1 MNKRLIT
8 IKRLTRSKVRW
19 FFIKTFTT
27 TIYMKRYT
35 AKRCLKELILTTLN
49 DPQVGCSIE

>member
-1 MNKRLIT
+1 MVNINKRLIT

-35 AKRCLKELILTTLN
+35 AKRCLKKTDT
-49 DPQVGCSIE
+49 DYFK